1 MAVINLATMAEGP
14 KLVNKVIG
22 ELNKASAFMSAAQN
36 VQISYTGTI
45 LPSVTDHDAEWVAE
59 GAVKPVVQPTLD
71 QLEITGKKLAKIV
84 YVTKEFADNYD
95 YIWNKIQTDAIGSL
109 ARTYDKTVAGL
120 VAAPFGFTSFGDL
133 PVSTVTNRAS
143 FIAAIA
149 PVQGKSTS
157 HIVLNEVLLYELMA
171 LSNSSDQGILTITD
185 THING
190 IRYVLADLRT
200 SEPLGFVGPF
210 ATDAFAGVIPGTVRL
225 ERSNEAT
232 ILDNGNLVNLWQE
245 NKVAILV
252 EGYFGFRTTSDSVEN
267 SAYSSVFRGL
277 GTVESGS

>member
-1 MAVINLATMAEGP
+1 MAVINLATLAEGP

-143 FIAAIA
+143 FIAAI
-149 PVQGKSTS
+149 
-157 HIVLNEVLLYELMA
+157 
-171 LSNSSDQGILTITD
+171 
-185 THING
+185 
-190 IRYVLADLRT
+190 
-200 SEPLGFVGPF
+200 
-210 ATDAFAGVIPGTVRL
+210 PGTVRL